1 LGSFPRCAGR
11 WVQLDCGSSTGT
23 PTSDAILLGHRTN
36 DLDEGAAADLAR
48 LPNALRQIDAATMS
62 VDRGG
67 LDWDQF
73 AAVLEPL
80 AQSPQLLGLSLADFR
95 PDLDPTGEFARRV
108 LDVL

>member
-1 LGSFPRCAGR
+1 
-11 WVQLDCGSSTGT
+11 
-23 PTSDAILLGHRTN
+23 
-36 DLDEGAAADLAR
+36 
-48 LPNALRQIDAATMS
+48 MS
-62 VDRGG
+62 VDPSTAGQRAAAWLASTGQGAWLHVDLDVLDPRSLSAVTYPQRGG

-108 LDVL
+108 LDVLERTLP

>member
-1 LGSFPRCAGR
+1 
-11 WVQLDCGSSTGT
+11 
-23 PTSDAILLGHRTN
+23 
-36 DLDEGAAADLAR
+36 
-48 LPNALRQIDAATMS
+48 MS